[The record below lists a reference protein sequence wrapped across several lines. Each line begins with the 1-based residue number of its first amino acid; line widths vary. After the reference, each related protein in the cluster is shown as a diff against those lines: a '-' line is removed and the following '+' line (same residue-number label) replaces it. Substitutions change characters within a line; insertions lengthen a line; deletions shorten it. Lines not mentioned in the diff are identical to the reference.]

1 MKKTLLFVAM
11 MLCCAMTMFAQNDK
25 ISYQAVVRD
34 TANRLVA
41 NKSVLVT
48 VHIYNGNETT
58 AAYTEMQTVTTNL
71 NGLISLQIGPDGT
84 NAGWNSIQWNKARI
98 ETTVKLNGT
107 QLGTLAMP
115 LTAVP
120 YALYAKEISPD
131 AVMITNI
138 YNKMS
143 ADSTAIANKLRSDS
157 ADLSDKMR
165 ADSLLLH
172 GALID
177 SAGNI
182 RTALTDSV
190 RNIDSRM
197 TEMSTNLHNEI
208 TALDT
213 KVTTRMNTISD
224 SVKTTLDSV
233 TTVSTNLH
241 NEITTLDNKVTTRM
255 NTISDSVK
263 TTLDSVTTVST
274 TLHNEITAVSTD
286 MQTNYAKLAGA
297 NTFTGNNTFSGN
309 NNNFTGTITAGTVN
323 ASSVTVTCGNSNLDI
338 CTMYNELTQLIAG
351 MQNTIDSLKD
361 VITELLPSLSLKGTK
376 DTVFTNGNTVDVTY
390 TANFS
395 NANSTDYTFHW
406 TVDGTSVNSASNPYT
421 HPYTT
426 IGTHKVVCTAT
437 RNGYATLT
445 DSITTTINKG
455 TPVVTAPTAKNL
467 TYNTNAQTLVTAG
480 TTTGGTLYYKATTT
494 NSKPAADASE
504 WSTTLPTGTNAG
516 TYYVWYKVVGGDNYN
531 NVDVSDNSVAVNIAK
546 AAGSISYSTTSVTKN
561 AEDAAFTNPL
571 TKVGDGTVTYSIS
584 NSGSNCSINS
594 NTGEVTVGSTAGT
607 ATITATV
614 TDGTNYSYATK
625 TATYTLTVQAADPIV
640 VNSSFQ
646 YCYDCQR
653 SPAYP
658 KANVT
663 CTLSGLKDPYVNQNG
678 VGWDYTS
685 SSEGPWK
692 VEYDGMYSSDQYN
705 FDQTLLS
712 SLTSTSN
719 YNISTS
725 SVPVFKLYKKI
736 SGTWMVV
743 ATGVVCAYSKTTN
756 SADHTALFVCLTSG
770 ASSGWGFFLTGNSHS
785 GSIDVTFD
793 QDLHT
798 GLGDLIP

>member
-213 KVTTRMNTISD
+213 
-224 SVKTTLDSV
+224 
-233 TTVSTNLH
+233 
-241 NEITTLDNKVTTRM
+241 KVTTRM